1 MVKFFTDDFLAAET
15 VSKAFKTNVFNVKF
29 FKLKFNFLRIEV
41 FVFLFSLTLDQI
53 GIKRLDFFLNFH
65 DLFTDLNSGHFGF
78 FESLVFLCS
87 DFAFA
92 NMVQ

>member
-1 MVKFFTDDFLAAET
+1 MVKLFTDDFLATEIVT
-15 VSKAFKTNVFNVKF
+15 KAFKTNVFDVKF
-29 FKLKFNFLRIEV
+29 FELKFYFLRIEV

-53 GIKRLDFFLNFH
+53 GIERLDFFLNFH